1 LSEQRLYEKKMRPF
15 VTELGELENKIL
27 EMGGLVETSIHS
39 SIRSLVDRNESL
51 MANIWEAEQRINDLD
66 IEIDGFATRLLALHQ
81 PVARDLRF
89 LTAAIKINS
98 DLERMGDLAV
108 NIAQRSISLLS
119 RPRIKPLVDVPHM
132 SRTVESMVRKSLDA
146 FVQRDEA
153 LARQVLQT
161 DDEVDDLKDSVYQE
175 LLGMMEDGKAPPG
188 TAFDVIF
195 IAHNLER
202 VADHATNIA
211 EDVLFLIR
219 GVDVR
224 HHHQD
229 LATGT

>member
-1 LSEQRLYEKKMRPF
+1 MRPF
-15 VTELGELENKIL
+15 VLELDELQNKIL
-27 EMGGLVETSIHS
+27 EMGGLVETSIHN
-39 SIRSLVDRNESL
+39 SIRSIVERDDSL
-51 MANIWEAEQRINDLD
+51 MVNIWESEERINQLD
-66 IEIDGFATRLLALHQ
+66 IEIDEFATRLLALHQ

-108 NIAQRSISLLS
+108 NIAQRSISLLA
-119 RPRIKPLVDVPHM
+119 RPQLKPLIDVPHM
-132 SRTVESMVRKSLDA
+132 SKTVESMVRKSLDA

-153 LARQVLQT
+153 LARSVLLS
-161 DDEVDDLKDSVYQE
+161 DDEVDELKDSVYRE
-175 LLGMMEDGKAPPG
+175 LLGMLESGTAPPG
-188 TAFDVIF
+188 TAFDLIF

-219 GVDVR
+219 GIDVR
-224 HHHQD
+224 HHH
-229 LATGT
+229 LE

>member
-1 LSEQRLYEKKMRPF
+1 MRPF

-27 EMGGLVETSIHS
+27 EMGGLVETSIHNS
-39 SIRSLVDRNESL
+39 MRSLVDRNETL
-51 MANIWEAEQRINDLD
+51 MTNIWESEQRINQLD

-81 PVARDLRF
+81 PVAKDLRF

-108 NIAQRSISLLS
+108 NIAQRSLSLLS
-119 RPRIKPLVDVPHM
+119 RPQIKPLVDVPHM
-132 SRTVESMVRKSLDA
+132 SRIVESMVRKSLDA

-153 LARQVLQT
+153 MARVVLQT
-161 DDEVDDLKDSVYQE
+161 DDEVDDLKDSVYRE
-175 LLGMMEDGKAPPG
+175 LLGMLEDGKAPAG
-188 TAFDVIF
+188 TAFDMIF

-211 EDVLFLIR
+211 EDVLFLIK
-219 GVDVR
+219 GIDVR
-224 HHHQD
+224 HHSQD
-229 LATGT
+229 TATST